1 MRGSKYIELEDLLVY
16 KKSVELADLG
26 WDIYKDLNWKQKKI
40 IGDQF
45 ITSTDSI
52 PANLAEGYD
61 RYHFLDRIKFYY
73 NARGSLLEAKHWS
86 ATMKKREIG
95 NKLKLKEYTDLISTM
110 PKLLNNFIS
119 ATYKSKGGSRV
130 IFLVS

>member
-73 NARGSLLEAKHWS
+73 NARGYLLEAKHWS
-86 ATMKKREIG
+86 ATMAKREIG
-95 NKLKLKEYTDLISTM
+95 NKERLKEYTDLISTL

-119 ATYKSKGGSRV
+119 STYKSKDGK
-130 IFLVS
+130 